1 MKENPKMSGWETFF
15 FVVGV
20 LLIILSVFALVF
32 LNPGSFV
39 GILFTALLFLAG
51 SKFCRC
57 VDAMLENQ
65 RRIIIMLDNLR
76 E

>member
-1 MKENPKMSGWETFF
+1 MKENLKMSGWATFF

-32 LNPGSFV
+32 LNLGSFV
-39 GILFTALLFLAG
+39 GMLFTALLFLAG
-51 SKFCRC
+51 SKLCRC